1 MLLACLKAFE
11 SGSNVN
17 VQVLALADEPR
28 GWRRRG
34 DLFWQLVISHLLE
47 KLSEHLFSPSG
58 LAGIGPGREA
68 RLGGG
73 GDGGHGASFPSGGHL
88 GLALVLFK
96 NRAKKSRIGRGW
108 LGCLAGLE
116 DMNGLDGRA
125 QSPRI

>member
-34 DLFWQLVISHLLE
+34 DLFWQLVISNLLE
-47 KLSEHLFSPSG
+47 KLSEHVFSQSG
-58 LAGIGPGREA
+58 LA
-68 RLGGG
+68 
-73 GDGGHGASFPSGGHL
+73 
-88 GLALVLFK
+88 VLFK